1 MGWNSWSG
9 ANVMSCV
16 QGRSA
21 MQNLTRFLSLSQKSC
36 AYRKC
41 RADCGSETEFFDLG
55 YRTRAPIRRDR
66 EKVEYLDSKRQES
79 YEGVCLLLHLTS
91 VNTKDI
97 ENNIDL
103 KNPVGFGF
111 SKGQK
116 QDNAIKLKG

>member
-1 MGWNSWSG
+1 MHTGSAEQIVG
-9 ANVMSCV
+9 AKLN
-16 QGRSA
+16 
-21 MQNLTRFLSLSQKSC
+21 
-36 AYRKC
+36 
-41 RADCGSETEFFDLG
+41 FFDLG

-103 KNPVGFGF
+103 KNPHRLW
-111 SKGQK
+111 
-116 QDNAIKLKG
+116 IL